1 MAYNQRGRG
10 GNGRGRGRGE
20 FNSWEHR
27 SQAQNAR
34 HIENL
39 RSALSLKSSE
49 VSRLNTE
56 KMTLR
61 QELNDEQRSN
71 ERARHFLTK
80 EMDAQRIKHEAE
92 MRRQLATNATLG
104 NKLRESEKNV
114 RSLTETIEVLV
125 TEKVEAEQELKKTK
139 AMMQGKEIKEA
150 LQQQMN
156 EMDKAMQR
164 MQLDYAA
171 WREQVDEAT
180 KTSESTKS
188 KTDRHDMQVDEQYKD
203 SLTIGMPQVSDDTY
217 SSVLLTGKKRPPPS
231 TGPSTGQSE
240 EDPKFGQAHKPGGRQ
255 DQGRRS
261 KSSTAVVRTL
271 MLATPQQA
279 TRRMTAERKRAE
291 ESKAEAETNTSDDF
305 TSEVSNN
312 VEKEYQELLR
322 GVSGIERGDKEMAGG
337 TGGDGNDTAVQG
349 KVTTAIIAGAAAALG
364 IKAEKLQLKVG
375 GGTGFTQMTA
385 KNMLKVIA
393 QHIVEENKT
402 ADSVIV
408 DMRQRL
414 KTMQEHKKKGKAD
427 AKRGA
432 RNKSE

>member
-1 MAYNQRGRG
+1 
-10 GNGRGRGRGE
+10 
-20 FNSWEHR
+20 
-27 SQAQNAR
+27 
-34 HIENL
+34 
-39 RSALSLKSSE
+39 
-49 VSRLNTE
+49 
-56 KMTLR
+56 MTLR
-61 QELNDEQRSN
+61 QELQEEQRSN
-71 ERARHFLTK
+71 ERARQFLRK
-80 EMDAQRIKHEAE
+80 EMETLRRQHEAE
-92 MRRQLATNATLG
+92 MNKQQATKATLE
-104 NKLRESEKNV
+104 NKLRETERSLL
-114 RSLTETIEVLV
+114 SLTETIEVLV
-125 TEKVEAEQELKKTK
+125 AEKVEAEQELKKMK
-139 AMMQGKEIKEA
+139 ATMEGKDIKQA
-150 LQQQMN
+150 LQQQVN
-156 EMDKAMQR
+156 EMDKAMER
-164 MQLDYAA
+164 MQLEYAA

-180 KTSESTKS
+180 KTSGPT
-188 KTDRHDMQVDEQYKD
+188 KTDKQDNMQVDEYKD
-203 SLTIGMPQVSDDTY
+203 SLTIGMPQVSDDTA
-217 SSVLLTGKKRPPPS
+217 SPALLTGKKRPPPS

-305 TSEVSNN
+305 TSEVSNK

-337 TGGDGNDTAVQG
+337 TGGDGDDTAVQG

-375 GGTGFTQMTA
+375 SGTGFTQMTA

-402 ADSVIV
+402 AESVIL

-414 KTMQEHKKKGKAD
+414 KTMQEHKKKGKAE